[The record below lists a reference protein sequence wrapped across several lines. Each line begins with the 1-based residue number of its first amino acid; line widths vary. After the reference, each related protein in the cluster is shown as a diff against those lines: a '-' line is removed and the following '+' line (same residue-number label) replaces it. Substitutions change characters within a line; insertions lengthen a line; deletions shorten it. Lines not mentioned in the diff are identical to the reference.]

1 MAATATAT
9 PRVAE
14 EIAARLGLRDWVS
27 VRSGFD
33 RPNLTFDVVSVEG
46 KGAVARK
53 RAALHARAERPG
65 RAAGDR
71 VLRHPQGHRRTWH
84 GDCWPSGGS
93 GRWPTTRG

>member
-27 VRSGFD
+27 IRSGFD
-33 RPNLTFDVVSVEG
+33 RPNLAFDVVSVEG

-53 RAALHARAERPG
+53 RAALLHVLERSG
-65 RAAGDR
+65 GAAGDR
-71 VLRHPQGHRRTWH
+71 VLRHAQGHRRGG
-84 GDCWPSGGS
+84 GDDRRDRASR
-93 GRWPTTRG
+93 RWPTTPA